1 MPRKFNADVFQD
13 MFDVS
18 DETFEKLGIYHDLL
32 LKWQKS
38 INLVSRNTIE
48 ESWHRHFAD
57 SAQLSAFLSS
67 KHKVIADLGCG
78 AGFPGLV
85 LAIMHPE
92 INMNLIESDE
102 RKCLF
107 MRTVSRETDTDVAI
121 HNMRIEDATNRIT
134 PDLITARAL
143 ASLGSLLD
151 YARPWL
157 EVRDDLE
164 CLFLKGAQADQEVED
179 ARSAYVFDVERYVS
193 KTSDAASVLYLKAI
207 RPCA

>member
-1 MPRKFNADVFQD
+1 MPRKFNTDAFRD

-18 DETFEKLGIYHDLL
+18 EQTFEKLGIYHDLL

-38 INLVSRNTIE
+38 INLVSQNTLA

-57 SAQLSAFLSS
+57 SAQLSALLSS
-67 KHKVIADLGCG
+67 KHKVVADLGCG

-121 HNMRIEDATNRIT
+121 HNMRIEDATNRII
-134 PDLITARAL
+134 PDLIIARAL
-143 ASLGSLLD
+143 ANLGSLLD

-157 EVRDDLE
+157 ERKDDVE
-164 CLFLKGAQADQEVED
+164 CLFLKGAQAEKEVEN
-179 ARSAYVFDVERYVS
+179 ARSSYVFDVERHVS
-193 KTSDAASVLYLKAI
+193 KTSEDASVLHLKDI
-207 RPCA
+207 RSCA